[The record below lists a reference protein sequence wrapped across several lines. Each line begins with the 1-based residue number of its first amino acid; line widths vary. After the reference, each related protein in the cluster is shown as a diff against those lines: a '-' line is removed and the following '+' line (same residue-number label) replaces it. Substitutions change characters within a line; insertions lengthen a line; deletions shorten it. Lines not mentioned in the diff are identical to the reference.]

1 MTDNISI
8 DVSGGGTAMKL
19 DDDETALLDEIS
31 IQLPSKKIPLK
42 PKPSR
47 PSPFAK
53 RTAGPPPGPP
63 PEEGLDM
70 FMNPGKHA
78 VPPPPP
84 PEEFDGGEEMPE
96 DGEGQYQGGGGGG
109 EQVPSEGYKSI
120 EDEKAD
126 LLNKISRL
134 AKKGFQTSARL
145 NIYSDIDE
153 IRTEYKRMTYSIEVD
168 RSIKF
173 QRRMLVAC
181 VTGLEFLNDKFDPF
195 DLELNG
201 WSQNTMENIEDY
213 DGVFEELY
221 NKYKTKVAVAPEVK
235 LIMMVGGSAM
245 MFHLTNSMF
254 KAAVP
259 NVTQVMKQNPGLMQN
274 MVDAVNRSQ
283 QGGGG
288 FGSPVDTGAG
298 PAAGQGP
305 PTGLRREMRGPGMD
319 FGSLMN
325 MMGPPPA
332 QMTRPP
338 RPEDDDVSDIVSV
351 DAGDPDTREVSLGP
365 GPKKRG
371 PKPKKRE
378 VTL

>member
-1 MTDNISI
+1 MEISF
-8 DVSGGGTAMKL
+8 DTGQGREMKMN
-19 DDDETALLDEIS
+19 DEEAAILDEIA
-31 IQLPSKKIPLK
+31 IVPPERKVPLK

-47 PSPFAK
+47 QSPFAK
-53 RTAGPPPGPP
+53 RVAGPTPGPQAGVDP
-63 PEEGLDM
+63 DAGLDM
-70 FMNPGKHA
+70 FMNPGKRSA
-78 VPPPPP
+78 PPPPP
-84 PEEFDGGEEMPE
+84 VEEFDGGEEY
-96 DGEGQYQGGGGGG
+96 DGEDAGDGGAPGEGFAPGGVP
-109 EQVPSEGYKSI
+109 VPSEGYKSI

-126 LLNKISRL
+126 LLNKITRL
-134 AKKGFQTSARL
+134 NKKGVQSSQRL
-145 NIYSDIDE
+145 TIYSDIEE
-153 IRTEYKRMTYSIEVD
+153 IRTEYKRMMYSIEVE

-201 WSQNTMENIEDY
+201 WSQNTMENIDDY

-221 NKYKTKVAVAPEVK
+221 NKYKTKVQVAPEVK

-274 MVDAVNRSQ
+274 MVDAVQRSQ
-283 QGGGG
+283 PQASS
-288 FGSPVDTGAG
+288 FPSPPSG
-298 PAAGQGP
+298 P
-305 PTGLRREMRGPGMD
+305 RDMRGPGMD

-332 QMTRPP
+332 VMTRSGMAPKGDA
-338 RPEDDDVSDIVSV
+338 ESVSDIVSI
-351 DAGDPDTREVSLGP
+351 DEGDPDTREVSIGQ
-365 GPKKRG
+365 GKKRG
-371 PKPKKRE
+371 GGKPKKKE
-378 VTL
+378 VSL